1 MWLFNIEND
10 ALSPWEEHQLT
21 LILVSFNIIF
31 ALSLVLAC
39 LQSHCFIR
47 SYAQEKDD
55 IVVLIV
61 DPLSSFFFFHV
72 IHYRCMCLCSWSLR
86 E

>member
-1 MWLFNIEND
+1 MLPFMHRQPHLRTEKNHLFTMWLFNIEND

-39 LQSHCFIR
+39 ILSHCFIH

-55 IVVLIV
+55 IVV
-61 DPLSSFFFFHV
+61 
-72 IHYRCMCLCSWSLR
+72 
-86 E
+86 